1 MARITERWYQDPSFI
16 EDDIVVKIDNGPTG
30 EIVFRDSA
38 GKVIESL
45 VFPELFATDTV
56 NDRTKVISNI
66 SFEYSGYRS
75 IKTSGFYLI
84 EVPGPEY
91 EGLQEPAIDVQTV
104 LGWADR
110 YYNPANKDDFERP
123 GLHLS
128 QTVEGVTTVRTF
140 RSSEERGGN
149 IGMPMPILG
158 GEEMILPAD
167 RTVFSLQLVAPIATE
182 GGIPEAL
189 RVQFGLA
196 IDFTEIR
203 ARQ

>member
-1 MARITERWYQDPSFI
+1 M
-16 EDDIVVKIDNGPTG
+16 
-30 EIVFRDSA
+30 
-38 GKVIESL
+38 
-45 VFPELFATDTV
+45 
-56 NDRTKVISNI
+56 
-66 SFEYSGYRS
+66 
-75 IKTSGFYLI
+75 
-84 EVPGPEY
+84 
-91 EGLQEPAIDVQTV
+91 QTV
-104 LGWADR
+104 LGWAER
-110 YYNPANKDDFERP
+110 YYNPANKDDPARP

-128 QTVEGVTTVRTF
+128 QTVQGVATARTF
-140 RSSEERGGN
+140 RGSEERGGN

-182 GGIPEAL
+182 GGIPETL